1 MNLTR
6 KPESTVTGSE
16 PTLAFR
22 SDFMVVASLLVF
34 LRERALMSPSVI
46 VVLFGFFERG
56 IDDEKANGQ
65 L

>member
-1 MNLTR
+1 
-6 KPESTVTGSE
+6 
-16 PTLAFR
+16 
-22 SDFMVVASLLVF
+22 MVVASLLVF